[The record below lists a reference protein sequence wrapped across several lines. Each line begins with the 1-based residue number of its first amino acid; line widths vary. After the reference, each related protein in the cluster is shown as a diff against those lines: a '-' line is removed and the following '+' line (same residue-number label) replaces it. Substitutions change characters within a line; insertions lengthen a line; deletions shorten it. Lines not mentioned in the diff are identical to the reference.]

1 MRRIQ
6 LRVRGCS
13 AAQVPALVCW
23 LRGMSR
29 TVWELCDARYDARVV
44 LLSDL
49 VVRVWDTR
57 ADGRDEVH
65 MRDADLI

>member
-1 MRRIQ
+1 MR
-6 LRVRGCS
+6 
-13 AAQVPALVCW
+13 
-23 LRGMSR
+23 R
-29 TVWELCDARYDARVV
+29 TVWELCDARCDARVV

-57 ADGRDEVH
+57 PDGRDEVH